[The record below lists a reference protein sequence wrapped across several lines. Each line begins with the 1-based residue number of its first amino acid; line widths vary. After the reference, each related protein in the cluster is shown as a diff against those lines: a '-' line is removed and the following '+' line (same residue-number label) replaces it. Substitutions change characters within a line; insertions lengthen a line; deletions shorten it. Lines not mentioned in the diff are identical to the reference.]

1 MIGGKSDE
9 RERKQG
15 WLSVNNDA
23 IYWAKKEWWAAVDG
37 WGAGKKEKF
46 NFGNVY
52 IKYIYMSP
60 KNGKK
65 TVWKRVFFSA
75 FK

>member
-9 RERKQG
+9 GEREQG
-15 WLSVNNDA
+15 WLPVNNNA
-23 IYWAKKEWWAAVDG
+23 IYWTKEQWWGAVDG

-46 NFGNVY
+46 NFGHVY
-52 IKYIYMSP
+52 IESIYMSP

-65 TVWKRVFFSA
+65 TM
-75 FK
+75 

>member
-1 MIGGKSDE
+1 M
-9 RERKQG
+9 
-15 WLSVNNDA
+15 WLEGRVMKEKESKADSVNNDA

-65 TVWKRVFFSA
+65 TVWIRVFFSA